1 LQHQTPVTLLI
12 LHTISQNHK
21 FHTEIYPLT
30 EIISAH
36 QILLTTTPRFLH
48 QLLHPLLT
56 PAHLPLLLRT
66 LRHTLFPNLT
76 LPPPSPPPPS
86 APQRLAIKRTCAI
99 ALLDLLPPFL
109 LTRCFPGLSDDER
122 VREVEH
128 ELDVWGDA
136 YLNKHLLYAV
146 VELVL
151 VRVLPE
157 VGERGVREGL
167 EGRGVG
173 VS

>member
-1 LQHQTPVTLLI
+1 M
-12 LHTISQNHK
+12 
-21 FHTEIYPLT
+21 
-30 EIISAH
+30 
-36 QILLTTTPRFLH
+36 
-48 QLLHPLLT
+48 
-56 PAHLPLLLRT
+56 
-66 LRHTLFPNLT
+66 
-76 LPPPSPPPPS
+76 
-86 APQRLAIKRTCAI
+86 
-99 ALLDLLPPFL
+99 
-109 LTRCFPGLSDDER
+109 
-122 VREVEH
+122 REVEH